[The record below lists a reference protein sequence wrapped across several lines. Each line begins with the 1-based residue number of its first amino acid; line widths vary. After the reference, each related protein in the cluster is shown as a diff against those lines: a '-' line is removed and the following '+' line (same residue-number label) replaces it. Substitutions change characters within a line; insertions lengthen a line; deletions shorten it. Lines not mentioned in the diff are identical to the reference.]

1 MQEKHIKLLFKKII
15 SCIQFCHNKHIYLLD
30 IKPSNFVFDGEF
42 NPIFI
47 NYSLSVKFDH
57 KLDFTKGVKVD
68 EKYKCPEM
76 WGKSGFIG
84 EKADIFSLG
93 VLLFNLVTGK
103 FGFISSKRNDPFYI
117 YIISKNFNKYW
128 SLLKKHIKFP
138 PSQDFKDLYIKM
150 VSNSPKER
158 PRITEIL
165 KSEWMEEIN
174 KLDEVNLG
182 KVEKELNVILNDL
195 YSNLTKSDEEFEIS
209 SKLGQK
215 YSTK

>member
-1 MQEKHIKLLFKKII
+1 
-15 SCIQFCHNKHIYLLD
+15 
-30 IKPSNFVFDGEF
+30 
-42 NPIFI
+42 
-47 NYSLSVKFDH
+47 
-57 KLDFTKGVKVD
+57 
-68 EKYKCPEM
+68 
-76 WGKSGFIG
+76 
-84 EKADIFSLG
+84 
-93 VLLFNLVTGK
+93 
-103 FGFISSKRNDPFYI
+103 
-117 YIISKNFNKYW
+117 
-128 SLLKKHIKFP
+128 
-138 PSQDFKDLYIKM
+138 M

-209 SKLGQK
+209 SILGQK